1 MEIGVLDVGDD
12 VLDVGDDEDAS
23 SEVAEGRTR
32 AGETGEVTRIRREQ
46 LPLMASERST
56 WKRGTGLPKELE
68 MVKFTWILHISGMPV
83 DRQA

>member
-1 MEIGVLDVGDD
+1 MLVVGDD
-12 VLDVGDDEDAS
+12 VGDLGDDEVAS

-32 AGETGEVTRIRREQ
+32 AGGTREVTRIRREQ

-68 MVKFTWILHISGMPV
+68 MVEFTWILRISGTPV